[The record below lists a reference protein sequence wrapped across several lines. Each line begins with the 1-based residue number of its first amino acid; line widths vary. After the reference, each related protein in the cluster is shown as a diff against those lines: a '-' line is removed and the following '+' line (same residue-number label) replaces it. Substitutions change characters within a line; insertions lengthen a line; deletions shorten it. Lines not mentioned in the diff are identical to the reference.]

1 MIKINVSKILDII
14 TSLILFN
21 LLVKYSLDLKVI
33 YPKYLVDLYPEPLFK
48 IFLYFTLFFL
58 ANINITYAIY
68 YFIFIVFL
76 EFDNLLF
83 NKN

>member
-1 MIKINVSKILDII
+1 MIKINVSKILEII
-14 TSLILFN
+14 ISLIIFN

-33 YPKYLVDLYPEPLFK
+33 YPKYLVDLYSEPLFK
-48 IFLYFTLFFL
+48 IFLYFTLFCL